1 MNQPP
6 CSMNQQPSP
15 QQIARR
21 ATGAARQVAIE
32 FVAETGSTNAD
43 LLARAAASTSSSTSG
58 LTGPVLLVAG
68 SQTAGRGRAGRPWQS
83 APSASLT
90 FSLAWKF
97 DCALPQL
104 VGLPL
109 AVGVAIAEA
118 LHACGVDARLK
129 WPNDVLL
136 DGRKLAGILIETAAA
151 KNGLWAIIGIGI
163 NLALPPHLAERIGS
177 AATGLPPLAVAP
189 DDLLAAL
196 LDALAQ
202 ALTEFGDAG
211 LAPFTGRW
219 NALHAWVGEQV
230 AVLDRGEVRQQGAA
244 VGIDDSGRL
253 LVDTA
258 GGRVAVLSGDVSLR
272 RVGEL
277 PCCS

>member
-1 MNQPP
+1 
-6 CSMNQQPSP
+6 MNQQPS
-15 QQIARR
+15 QQQLANR

-32 FVAETGSTNAD
+32 VVAETGSTNAD
-43 LLARAAASTSSSTSG
+43 LLARAAAAS
-58 LTGPVLLVAG
+58 LAGPVLLVAG

-83 APSASLT
+83 APGASLT

-109 AVGVAIAEA
+109 AVGVAIADA

-136 DGRKLAGILIETAAA
+136 DGRKLAGILIETATARD
-151 KNGLWAIIGIGI
+151 GIWAIIGIGI
-163 NLALPPHLAERIGS
+163 NLALPQDLAARIGN
-177 AATGLPPLAVAP
+177 AASSLPPLAAP
-189 DDLLAAL
+189 DELLAAL
-196 LDALAQ
+196 LNTLAQ
-202 ALTEFGDAG
+202 ALTDFGASG

-219 NALHAWVGEQV
+219 NALHAWAGEPV
-230 AVLDRGEVRQQGAA
+230 VLLDHGQVRQQGVAA
-244 VGIDDSGRL
+244 GIDDSGRL
-253 LVDTA
+253 LLDTA
-258 GGRVAVLSGDVSLR
+258 DGRVAVLSGDVSLR
-272 RVGEL
+272 RTGAP

>member
-1 MNQPP
+1 MRN
-6 CSMNQQPSP
+6 MNQQPS
-15 QQIARR
+15 QQQLAGR

-32 FVAETGSTNAD
+32 VVAATGSTNAD
-43 LLARAAASTSSSTSG
+43 LLARAPR

-68 SQTAGRGRAGRPWQS
+68 SQTAGRGRAGRSWQS
-83 APSASLT
+83 AAGASLT

-109 AVGVAIAEA
+109 AVGVAIADA

-136 DGRKLAGILIETAAA
+136 DERKLAGILIETAAA
-151 KNGLWAIIGIGI
+151 KDGIWAIVGIGI
-163 NLALPPHLAERIGS
+163 NLALPPDLAERIGS
-177 AATGLPPLAVAP
+177 PATGLPSLAVAP
-189 DDLLAAL
+189 DDILAAL
-196 LDALAQ
+196 LNSLAQ
-202 ALTEFGDAG
+202 ALAGFGDQG

-219 NALHAWVGEQV
+219 NALHAWAGQQV
-230 AVLDRGEVRQQGAA
+230 VVLDHGQERQQGAA

-253 LVDTA
+253 LIDTA
-258 GGRVAVLSGDVSLR
+258 SGRVAVLSGDVTLR
-272 RVGEL
+272 RTGTS

>member
-1 MNQPP
+1 MT
-6 CSMNQQPSP
+6 QQPSH
-15 QQIARR
+15 QQLASR
-21 ATGAARQVAIE
+21 ATGAARRVAIE
-32 FVAETGSTNAD
+32 VVAETGSTNAD
-43 LLARAAASTSSSTSG
+43 LLARASG
-58 LTGPVLLVAG
+58 MTGPVLLVAG

-83 APSASLT
+83 SPGASLT

-136 DGRKLAGILIETAAA
+136 DERKLAGILIETAAA
-151 KNGLWAIIGIGI
+151 RDGIWAIVGIGI
-163 NLALPPHLAERIGS
+163 NLALPPELAERIGS
-177 AATGLPPLAVAP
+177 PATGLPRMAAAP

-196 LDALAQ
+196 LNTLAQ
-202 ALTEFGDAG
+202 ALAGFGDKG

-219 NALHAWVGEQV
+219 NALHAWAGQQV
-230 AVLDRGEVRQQGAA
+230 VVLDHGQARHQGVA

-253 LVDTA
+253 LIDSA
-258 GGRVAVLSGDVSLR
+258 DGRVAVLSGDVTLR
-272 RVGEL
+272 RTGTP

>member
-1 MNQPP
+1 MTQQPP
-6 CSMNQQPSP
+6 QPPSRQP
-15 QQIARR
+15 LANR

-32 FVAETGSTNAD
+32 VVAETGSTNAD
-43 LLARAAASTSSSTSG
+43 LLARASASR
-58 LTGPVLLVAG
+58 LAGPVLLVAG
-68 SQTAGRGRAGRPWQS
+68 SQTAGRGRAGRAWQS
-83 APSASLT
+83 AAGASLT

-109 AVGVAIAEA
+109 AVGVAIADA
-118 LHACGVDARLK
+118 LHGCGVDARLK

-151 KNGLWAIIGIGI
+151 RDGIWAIIGIGI
-163 NLALPPHLAERIGS
+163 NLSLPQDLAKRIGS
-177 AATGLPPLAVAP
+177 PASGLPPLAATP

-196 LDALAQ
+196 LDTLAQ
-202 ALTEFGDAG
+202 TLTEFSAAG
-211 LAPFTGRW
+211 LAPFTSRW
-219 NALHAWVGEQV
+219 NALHAWAGEQV
-230 AVLDRGEVRQQGAA
+230 AVLDHDQVRQQGAA

-253 LVDTA
+253 LIDSA
-258 GGRVAVLSGDVSLR
+258 DGRVAVLSGDVTLR
-272 RVGEL
+272 RTGEP